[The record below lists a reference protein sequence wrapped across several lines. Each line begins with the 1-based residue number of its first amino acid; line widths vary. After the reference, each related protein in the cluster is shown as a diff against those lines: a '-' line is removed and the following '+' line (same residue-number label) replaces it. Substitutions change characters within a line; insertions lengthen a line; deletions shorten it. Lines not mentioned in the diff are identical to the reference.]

1 MSPPHNTFSPC
12 SDRISTNL
20 ADDLPTAYSVS
31 DSANMSSRNREVQ
44 PSLLILS
51 RAIYAKRS
59 DDAFY
64 PGTIESKQ
72 ADDSYLVK
80 FTDGAIERIEE
91 HDITWL
97 GFWGLP
103 PWCWPRNPIVQT
115 AGSANMDFL
124 NGLSR
129 NDNRKEHMSDSVP
142 SKALFRE
149 GNDFRKRG
157 NGLSERDIESDVPL
171 RSQKTN
177 GFAEELSTFEQDSAH
192 QPPRQSSENHRRC
205 VIDVVLFLC
214 GFWNDIS
221 MLFEDAC

>member
-1 MSPPHNTFSPC
+1 M
-12 SDRISTNL
+12 
-20 ADDLPTAYSVS
+20 S

-103 PWCWPRNPIVQT
+103 PWCWPRNPIVHT

-149 GNDFRKRG
+149 GNGFSKRG
-157 NGLSERDIESDVPL
+157 NGFSERDIESDVPL